1 MKAIIAATA
10 VIAVIAFT
18 LGFYHGRLAG
28 IREATHIDHPADHAA
43 ACTAFLHDPIQ
54 KGCLDKGIL
63 QEGRSMKL
71 TDDEIIKLAGE
82 YGKEFDNPIYDGTA
96 YNEPIDSYSEFMFT
110 ETELLA
116 YSKALEAELLKV
128 DMEPVYE

>member
-43 ACTAFLHDPIQ
+43 ACTAFLHDHIQ
-54 KGCLDKGIL
+54 KAVWTRAFCRKG
-63 QEGRSMKL
+63 G
-71 TDDEIIKLAGE
+71 
-82 YGKEFDNPIYDGTA
+82 
-96 YNEPIDSYSEFMFT
+96 
-110 ETELLA
+110 
-116 YSKALEAELLKV
+116 V
-128 DMEPVYE
+128 